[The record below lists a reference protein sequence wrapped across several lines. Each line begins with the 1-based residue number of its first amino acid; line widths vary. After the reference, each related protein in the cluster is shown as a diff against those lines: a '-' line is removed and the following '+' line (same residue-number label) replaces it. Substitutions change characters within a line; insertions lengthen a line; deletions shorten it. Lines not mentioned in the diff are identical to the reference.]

1 LEINNEVYEGIA
13 LSLNKMQNLPEFPS
27 GSTESQSK
35 RPGPLRLAKGLGLR
49 SELLSGQEDESVTP
63 CLPCLGHMSRG
74 WWQSL
79 CPLPAMQRVH
89 GSCGKG
95 P

>member
-1 LEINNEVYEGIA
+1 VCGFSPYSKKGKETKSELKFLLEINNEVYEGIA

-63 CLPCLGHMSRG
+63 A
-74 WWQSL
+74 
-79 CPLPAMQRVH
+79 CPAWAT
-89 GSCGKG
+89 
-95 P
+95 